1 MKIELKENEKIDD
14 LELNNLK
21 IIQNKDWFCFGMD
34 SVILSDFAK
43 NIKNNSNIIDLG
55 TGTGILPI
63 LLSQKTNAKKL
74 VGIEIQNDVAN
85 MAQRSIYLNNLEDKI
100 EIICEDLKNIK
111 KTYENKTFD
120 VVVTNPPYKKI
131 GTGITNE
138 NENKLISRHEITAN
152 LEDFISASSYLLK
165 DLGTLYMVNRAERL
179 VDVICLLKKYK
190 IEPKEITFV
199 QSNKNKEPNIFLI
212 KAVKHAKP
220 FLKINKPI
228 FVYDENGSYSQEILK
243 IYGKDNK

>member
-190 IEPKEITFV
+190 IEPKEIIFV
-199 QSNKNKEPNIFLI
+199 QPKQNKEPNIFLI
-212 KAVKHAKP
+212 KAVKCAKP